1 MTIRSLNATR
11 GLAVAATLGSILSLC
26 VGSSYAKS
34 LFPSL
39 GAEGTTVVRLA
50 FGAGLLLLLW
60 RPWRWPLSARDAGN
74 IAIYGLV
81 LGAMNLLFYLAIA
94 RIPLGLAIAIEFTG
108 PLVLAIASSRQAA
121 DYLWIGF
128 AVLGLGLLLPI
139 LPNAST
145 LDPLGI
151 AFALGAALCWALY
164 IITGQRVAHVRSGQA
179 TSLGMLVAVLLVL
192 PFGAAP
198 AVAVWRD
205 PGLLLTGLVVG
216 IMSSAV
222 PYSLEMVALRHLP
235 KQSFGILLSMEPAVG
250 AVIAMVILGE
260 ALTPLQ
266 WMAIACIVV
275 ASIGSTMRS
284 APQPVAN
291 PQNPGIE
298 AR

>member
-1 MTIRSLNATR
+1 MIRSLRATR

-26 VGSSYAKS
+26 IGSSYAKT

-39 GAEGTTVVRLA
+39 GAEGATVVRLA
-50 FGAGLLLLLW
+50 FGAGFLLLLW
-60 RPWRWPLSARDAGN
+60 RPWRWPLSGRDAGR
-74 IAIYGLV
+74 IALYGLV

-108 PLVLAIASSRQAA
+108 PLALAIASSRQAS
-121 DYLWIGF
+121 DFLWIGF
-128 AVLGLGLLLPI
+128 AVLGLVLLLPI
-139 LPNAST
+139 LPNAAT

-179 TSLGMLVAVLLVL
+179 TSLGMLMAVLLVL

-198 AVAVWRD
+198 ATAVWRD
-205 PGLLLTGLVVG
+205 PALLLAGLVVG
-216 IMSSAV
+216 IMSSAL

-235 KQSFGILLSMEPAVG
+235 KPTFGILLSLEPAVG
-250 AVIAMVILGE
+250 AMIALVILGE

-266 WMAIACIVV
+266 WAAIACIVV
-275 ASIGSTMRS
+275 ASVGSTLLSTSR
-284 APQPVAN
+284 PVAN
-291 PQNPGIE
+291 P
-298 AR
+298 

>member
-1 MTIRSLNATR
+1 MAIRFQNATR
-11 GLAVAATLGSILSLC
+11 GIAVAATLGSILSLC
-26 VGSSYAKS
+26 IGSSYAKT

-50 FGAGLLLLLW
+50 IAAGLLLLLW
-60 RPWRWPLSARDAGN
+60 RPWRWPLSGRDAGH
-74 IAIYGLV
+74 IAVYGLV

-108 PLVLAIASSRQAA
+108 PLVLAIASSRQAM
-121 DYLWIGF
+121 DFLWIGF

-151 AFALGAALCWALY
+151 AFALAAALCWALY
-164 IITGQRVAHVRSGQA
+164 IITGKRVAHVRSGQA
-179 TSLGMLVAVLLVL
+179 TSLGMLVATLLVL

-198 AVAVWRD
+198 AAAIWGD
-205 PGLLLTGLVVG
+205 PGLLLAGLVVG

-235 KQSFGILLSMEPAVG
+235 KPTFGILLSMEPAVG
-250 AVIAMVILGE
+250 AVIAMIILGE
-260 ALTPLQ
+260 ALSPLQ
-266 WMAIACIVV
+266 WTAIACIVV
-275 ASIGSTMRS
+275 ASVGSTMRS
-284 APQPVAN
+284 APPPVAN
-291 PQNPGIE
+291 PQT
-298 AR
+298 RV